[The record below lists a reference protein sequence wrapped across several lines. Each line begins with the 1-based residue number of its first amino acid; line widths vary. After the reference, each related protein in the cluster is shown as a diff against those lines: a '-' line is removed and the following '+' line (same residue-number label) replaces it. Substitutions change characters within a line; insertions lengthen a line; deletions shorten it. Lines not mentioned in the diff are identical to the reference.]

1 MAIYLSKA
9 GDSVVPIQFKFLELN
24 AMLATEISIRIENTL
39 FFVHAQNE
47 QIQKKNR
54 GSFVSMLK

>member
-39 FFVHAQNE
+39 FFVHA
-47 QIQKKNR
+47 
-54 GSFVSMLK
+54 